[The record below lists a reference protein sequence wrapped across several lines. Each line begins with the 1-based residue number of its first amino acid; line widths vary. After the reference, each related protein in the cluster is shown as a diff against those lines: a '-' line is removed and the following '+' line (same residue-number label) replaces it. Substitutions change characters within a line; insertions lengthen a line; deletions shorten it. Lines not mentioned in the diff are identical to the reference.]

1 MPRPSDPSARARLLS
16 GARRIFV
23 ERGLDRAKVEEI
35 TQAAGLSKGAFYL
48 HFRTKE
54 DAFKEILSGALAEL
68 GSILADAEAT
78 RAKVATAGGAEAVV
92 EHWLETDL
100 QIFEALWKHRALMR
114 LVLEGGGSPD
124 YHHLIELF
132 ADSAEQTSE
141 RLVRFGMK
149 QGYYR
154 ADLEPHQAAVFVAG
168 GYDRLARRLVRE
180 RKKPDL
186 AAFLMSAQS
195 LCLHALGT
203 PALIR
208 AAANIHA
215 SRLSHSRR
223 ASSG

>member
-1 MPRPSDPSARARLLS
+1 MPRPSDPSARARLLA

-23 ERGLDRAKVEEI
+23 DRGLDRAKVEEI
-35 TQAAGLSKGAFYL
+35 TRAAGLSKGAFYL

-54 DAFKEILSGALAEL
+54 DAFEEILSGALAEL
-68 GSILADAEAT
+68 GSILAEAEAA
-78 RAKVATAGGAEAVV
+78 RAKVAAEGGAEAVV

-100 QIFEALWKHRALMR
+100 QIFEALWKHRSIMR

-149 QGYYR
+149 HGYYR
-154 ADLEPHQAAVFVAG
+154 RDLEPHQAAVFVAG

-186 AAFLMSAQS
+186 SALLVSAQS

-203 PALIR
+203 PVFIR
-208 AAANIHA
+208 AASNVHA
-215 SRLSHSRR
+215 ARLSDSRR
-223 ASSG
+223 AASG

>member
-1 MPRPSDPSARARLLS
+1 MPRPSDPSARARLLA
-16 GARRIFV
+16 GARRIFID
-23 ERGLDRAKVEEI
+23 RGLDRAKVEEI

-68 GSILADAEAT
+68 GAILATAEAA
-78 RAKVATAGGAEAVV
+78 RAKAADGGAEAVV
-92 EHWLETDL
+92 EHWLQTDL
-100 QIFEALWKHRALMR
+100 DIFESLWKHRSIMR

-180 RKKPDL
+180 RRKPDIL
-186 AAFLMSAQS
+186 ALLVNAQS

-208 AAANIHA
+208 AAANVHA
-215 SRLSHSRR
+215 ARLSHSRR
-223 ASSG
+223 AASG